1 MTKPKVNNYP
11 NIIQSFGITG
21 FIILIMIMLSLI
33 IPTLNKLVGS
43 ETSTLLFEILAMGIP
58 FLIVTRIIKKKAS
71 RKSFKLVLKNKRI
84 IPFII
89 AAGVALL
96 LGVVSPI
103 TSLIPMPESIKIEF
117 IKAAS
122 QTGIITFIYM
132 VIAAPIL
139 EELIF
144 RGIILDG
151 LLKKHSPIISILISS
166 VLFGIV
172 HLSPWSFVT
181 GLIMGI
187 FTGWVY
193 YKSKSLLA
201 TIIIHASAN
210 ITGYLSRFFI
220 DSSTIDQSFTESL
233 GGTTNLILVITC
245 SILIISIC
253 VYSLKKEFNKASQ
266 FE

>member
-11 NIIQSFGITG
+11 SIIQSFGITG
-21 FIILIMIMLSLI
+21 IIIFVMIILSLI
-33 IPTLNKLVGS
+33 VPTLNKLVGS
-43 ETSTLLFEILAMGIP
+43 EASTLLFEILAMGIP
-58 FLIVTRIIKKKAS
+58 FLIVSRILKKKAVQ
-71 RKSFKLVLKNKRI
+71 KSFKPNIKNKRI

-89 AAGVALL
+89 AAGAALL
-96 LGVVSPI
+96 LGIVAPI
-103 TSLIPMPESIKIEF
+103 TSLIPMPESIKIEA

-122 QTGIITFIYM
+122 QTGVLTFIYM

-151 LLKKHSPIISILISS
+151 LLKKYSPIMSILISS

-187 FTGWVY
+187 FMGWVY
-193 YKSKSLLA
+193 YKSKSILA
-201 TIIIHASAN
+201 TVIIHASAN
-210 ITGYLSRFFI
+210 FSGYLLRFFI
-220 DSSTIDQSFTESL
+220 DSSTIDKSYAEML
-233 GGTTNLILVITC
+233 GGTTNLILVITS

-253 VYSLKKEFNKASQ
+253 VYYLKKEFNKALL
-266 FE
+266 F

>member
-1 MTKPKVNNYP
+1 MTKSKVNSYP

-21 FIILIMIMLSLI
+21 FIILLMIILSVIM
-33 IPTLNKLVGS
+33 PTLNKLVGS
-43 ETSTLLFEILAMGIP
+43 EASTLLFEILAMGIP
-58 FLIVTRIIKKKAS
+58 FLIVNRIQKKKADQ
-71 RKSFKLVLKNKRI
+71 RSFELTIKNKRI

-89 AAGVALL
+89 VAGIALL
-96 LGVVSPI
+96 FGVVEPT
-103 TSLIPMPESIKIEF
+103 TSLIPMPESIKTEF
-117 IKAAS
+117 IKAVS
-122 QTGIITFIYM
+122 HTGVLTFIYM
-132 VIAAPIL
+132 VIVAPIL

-151 LLKKHSPIISILISS
+151 LLKKYSPIMSILISS
-166 VLFGIV
+166 ILFGIV

-187 FTGWVY
+187 FMGWVY

-210 ITGYLSRFFI
+210 FSAYLSRFFI
-220 DSSTIDQSFTESL
+220 DSSTIDRSYAEML
-233 GGTTNLILVITC
+233 GDTTNLILVIT
-245 SILIISIC
+245 SFIVIISIC
-253 VYSLKKEFNKASQ
+253 VYSLKKEFNKAHQ